1 MRLLSISLLVCC
13 ATTATMAEPAPLID
27 AKASCDLADRAIDGA
42 LRCRPDAKPTLTEQ
56 REMVKNARLKNR
68 AYRPDT
74 LEPLEE
80 CSWIALES
88 ARVSRSHPCPAVL
101 TGVELAHLHDVLDA
115 YGARRTTPTPTGD
128 AAIDHALKGM
138 TAARDQV
145 CACKDASCAHAA
157 EKAYEK
163 HAEKL
168 PTSTKAAAANA
179 AASVLTE
186 MARCSRR
193 LDFAAERP

>member
-13 ATTATMAEPAPLID
+13 TATSTMAEPAPLID
-27 AKASCDLADRAIDGA
+27 TKVSCDLAERAIDGA

-56 REMVKNARLKNR
+56 REMVKNARLKDR

-80 CSWIALES
+80 CAWIALES
-88 ARVSRSHPCPAVL
+88 ARVSKAHPCPAVL
-101 TGVELAHLHDVLDA
+101 TAVELAHLHAVLDS
-115 YGARRTTPTPTGD
+115 YGARRTTPKPTGD
-128 AAIDHALKGM
+128 AGIDHALKGM

-157 EKAYEK
+157 EKAYAK

-168 PTSTKAAAANA
+168 PSNSKPATTND

-186 MARCSRR
+186 MGRCGRR